1 MATKKSTKKL
11 AAKAVKQKREKP
23 EAIVAPGADSKAS
36 KVLDLIARPEGASI
50 EQIMEATGWQRH
62 SVPGFLSA
70 AAKKRGLQIK
80 GIRAP
85 MIYTLKRDSAK
96 AA

>member
-1 MATKKSTKKL
+1 MATKKSTKKP

-23 EAIVAPGADSKAS
+23 EAITAPRADSKAS

-50 EQIMEATGWQRH
+50 EQIMEATGWNAN
-62 SVPGFLSA
+62 SVRGFLST
-70 AAKKRGLQIK
+70 AAKKRGLQIE

-85 MIYTLKRDSAK
+85 MIYKLKRDSVK